1 MRPRIAD
8 RPRRKY
14 RRRTLR
20 VLVEHVSD
28 SGLATDPATTLGAGG
43 VFIET
48 ESPLPER
55 STLKMRFRLPGGE
68 AEHEIE
74 GRVVWRRRPS
84 DPGRH
89 SPGMGI
95 EFTDRLAA
103 QRLAREIEAIS

>member
-1 MRPRIAD
+1 MCPRIAD

-20 VLVEHVSD
+20 VLVEHVSE
-28 SGLATDPATTLGAGG
+28 SGLSTDPATTLGAGG

-48 ESPLPER
+48 ETPLPER
-55 STLKMRFRLPGGE
+55 ATHKMRFRLPGGE
-68 AEHEIE
+68 SEHEIE

-84 DPGRH
+84 DPGQH

-95 EFTDRLAA
+95 EFTDRQAA
-103 QRLAREIEAIS
+103 MRLAREIEAIS